1 LFESFSQADASTTR
15 RYGGTGLGL
24 TISQRL
30 VDAMGGDIGV
40 DSELGQGSTF
50 WFTLPLG
57 LAPEAEGTALEPS
70 EDLLPGL
77 RVLVVDDNATNRL
90 ILVEQLSSWL
100 MVVEAVE
107 DAETALARLHSA
119 AEEGQPYDIAVLDL
133 LMPDMDGLQLA
144 QLKSADP
151 SLAHTRM
158 IMLTS
163 TAHVDPAVLAAAG
176 IAEWCTKPARA
187 SVLHERLL
195 RLMAVRPSTP
205 EASSPARPEVLA
217 GSRGRILVAEDN
229 EINQLVAHGLVSALG
244 FEVTIV
250 DDGAQALDALA
261 AGGFAAVL
269 MDCHMPV
276 MDGFE
281 ATRRIRD
288 GAIGG
293 VRVPVIA
300 MTAGALNEDRQ
311 RCLDAG
317 MDDHISKPVTLD
329 ALESILVRWA
339 VERV

>member
-1 LFESFSQADASTTR
+1 
-15 RYGGTGLGL
+15 
-24 TISQRL
+24 
-30 VDAMGGDIGV
+30 
-40 DSELGQGSTF
+40 
-50 WFTLPLG
+50 
-57 LAPEAEGTALEPS
+57 
-70 EDLLPGL
+70 
-77 RVLVVDDNATNRL
+77 
-90 ILVEQLSSWL
+90 
-100 MVVEAVE
+100 
-107 DAETALARLHSA
+107 
-119 AEEGQPYDIAVLDL
+119 
-133 LMPDMDGLQLA
+133 
-144 QLKSADP
+144 
-151 SLAHTRM
+151 
-158 IMLTS
+158 
-163 TAHVDPAVLAAAG
+163 
-176 IAEWCTKPARA
+176 
-187 SVLHERLL
+187 
-195 RLMAVRPSTP
+195 MAVRPSTP
-205 EASSPARPEVLA
+205 TASSPARIELLA

-288 GAIGG
+288 GAVGG

-317 MDDHISKPVTLD
+317 MDDHISKPVTLE